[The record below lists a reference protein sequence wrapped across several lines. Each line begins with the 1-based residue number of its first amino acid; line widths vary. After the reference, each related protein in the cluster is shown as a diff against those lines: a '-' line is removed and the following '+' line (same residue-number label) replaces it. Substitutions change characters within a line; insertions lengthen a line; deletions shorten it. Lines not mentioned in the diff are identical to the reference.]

1 MLLTRSVFS
10 LHVFFLCVCF
20 SLATVSVKAWLT
32 GPLFDCLRGGIREH
46 SVRGQTRILSLEPAV
61 SHEPSHRKRDHVRL
75 GDAHS
80 ERITSLLSLGS
91 PSLQLTLR
99 TKQYVK
105 HHIFPTCICGGNRSR
120 EQKKNRKKK
129 KSKWEM
135 FTEAKT
141 LPRLF

>member
-1 MLLTRSVFS
+1 MLLIFKNSTQWIILRAKLSVIEDAVYAERFQS
-10 LHVFFLCVCF
+10 VCFFCVCVF
-20 SLATVSVKAWLT
+20 LWPQCRLRHDSQDLCLTAWE
-32 GPLFDCLRGGIREH
+32 GGIREH

-105 HHIFPTCICGGNRSR
+105 HHIFYTCICRVNGSR
-120 EQKKNRKKK
+120 EPKK
-129 KSKWEM
+129 
-135 FTEAKT
+135 
-141 LPRLF
+141 